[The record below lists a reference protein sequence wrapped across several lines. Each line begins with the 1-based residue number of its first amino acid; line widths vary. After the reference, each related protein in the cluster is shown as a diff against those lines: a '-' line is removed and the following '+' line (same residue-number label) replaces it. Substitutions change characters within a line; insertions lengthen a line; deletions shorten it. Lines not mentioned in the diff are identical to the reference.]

1 MRAIKTLFASCAILL
16 VSAAG
21 GALAETRPACK
32 TPTPGSSRAPL
43 VSPPIEYAVIGVG
56 RLPFYSAPDVRCP
69 MPGVFVIP
77 KDQLIVYATTDDGWA
92 QATYFGGG
100 GTAGW
105 VRSARLKYLG
115 EMGPKQ

>member
-1 MRAIKTLFASCAILL
+1 
-16 VSAAG
+16 
-21 GALAETRPACK
+21 
-32 TPTPGSSRAPL
+32 
-43 VSPPIEYAVIGVG
+43 
-56 RLPFYSAPDVRCP
+56 